1 MIQHIKKFYL
11 TLFLSISLF
20 ANETNKEIFIFYK
33 AYTFCDGIDIERF
46 SPEEA
51 NNLYKNKKID
61 FSKYVQIEMDENDI
75 YDLTQDNECLLANMD
90 ISIVSIKKYK
100 YINETEDI
108 WPFNKIFYINDKYL
122 LTEEDGF
129 YFIFASDGNIK
140 TKDVIALK
148 QYLYKNPP
156 KKTEQYLEKTMSVDI
171 LKEEDNWVYV
181 KAKTKKGQNG
191 WIPKS
196 ALE

>member
-1 MIQHIKKFYL
+1 MIQHIKIFVFIFIL
-11 TLFLSISLF
+11 NISLT
-20 ANETNKEIFIFYK
+20 ASDIFSFYK
-33 AYTFCDGIDIERF
+33 AYSVCDSNI
-46 SPEEA
+46 SAYSQLEA
-51 NNLYKNKKID
+51 DNLYKNKIINL
-61 FSKYVQIEMDENDI
+61 SKYIEVEMNKDDI
-75 YDLTQDNECLLANMD
+75 YSFKEYDSECLFVNMD

-100 YINETEDI
+100 YINEAEDI

-156 KKTEQYLEKTMSVDI
+156 KKTDQYLEKTMSVDI

-181 KAKTKKGQNG
+181 KAKTKKGQKG

>member
-1 MIQHIKKFYL
+1 MTQHIKIFIFIFIL
-11 TLFLSISLF
+11 NISLT
-20 ANETNKEIFIFYK
+20 ASDIFSFYK
-33 AYTFCDGIDIERF
+33 AYSVCDSNI
-46 SPEEA
+46 SAYSQLEA

-75 YDLTQDNECLLANMD
+75 NDLKEDSECLFANMD

-100 YINETEDI
+100 YINESEDI

-122 LTEEDGF
+122 LTGEDGF
-129 YFIFASDGNIK
+129 YFIFALDENKK
-140 TKDVIALK
+140 TRDVIALK
-148 QYLYKNPP
+148 QYLYKNSP
-156 KKTEQYLEKTMSVDI
+156 KKTEEYLEKTMSVDI
-171 LKEEDNWVYV
+171 LKEDDNWVYV
-181 KAKTKKGQNG
+181 KAKTKKGQKG